1 MPSFLGWQGRDS
13 FDDKP
18 PFPGAKA
25 RMTHCVGAVFWKPW
39 RHVSLTCS
47 VFFVLSRCR
56 TVLKLHFSR
65 AVPQSYLGCWLP
77 GYSPQC
83 GSSKTLFFFL
93 MWTIFKVCIEFVTI
107 LLLFYVFIF
116 WPQDTWDL
124 SSPTRY
130 QTCTPSI
137 RRQSLNYGNLRKA
150 PILILL
156 HTGETTC
163 HWERCCLC
171 EVKTMFAFSMT
182 IA

>member
-83 GSSKTLFFFL
+83 GSSKTLFFFFWCGL
-93 MWTIFKVCIEFVTI
+93 FLKSVLNLLQYCSCFMFWI
-107 LLLFYVFIF
+107 LGPKACRILAP
-116 WPQDTWDL
+116 WP
-124 SSPTRY
+124 
-130 QTCTPSI
+130 TPSVLKG
-137 RRQSLNYGNLRKA
+137 QV
-150 PILILL
+150 LITGSPGKSPNSCSYYRLL
-156 HTGETTC
+156 
-163 HWERCCLC
+163 
-171 EVKTMFAFSMT
+171 
-182 IA
+182 ID

>member
-107 LLLFYVFIF
+107 LLLFYVLDFGPQARRILAP
-116 WPQDTWDL
+116 WPTPPVLKGQVLITG
-124 SSPTRY
+124 SPGKSPNSYSYYR
-130 QTCTPSI
+130 
-137 RRQSLNYGNLRKA
+137 L
-150 PILILL
+150 LID
-156 HTGETTC
+156 
-163 HWERCCLC
+163 
-171 EVKTMFAFSMT
+171 
-182 IA
+182 